1 MTRRVD
7 ETHAVDLH
15 PVREWKIDREGLR
28 MPLRKIVVLDE
39 FLKTLTRLDARLLQ
53 EESQESIRDD
63 HAFFVVGDD
72 PSIEGVNA
80 DPGC

>member
-1 MTRRVD
+1 
-7 ETHAVDLH
+7 
-15 PVREWKIDREGLR
+15 